1 MNSDLFLQLSPDF
14 LSGVVKLHNLLTPVA
29 YVLCGTSITFLAV
42 QANREHSLNSLWPHF
57 VRIIVA
63 VALLTFLPTWANMF
77 QDGVTDVVQQCW
89 GTKFPGS
96 AYAAYEKAIG
106 TKFGTGS
113 IPSAANTI
121 GGLLNEDGQAA
132 VGGIKIT
139 HYGYPSDPN
148 GNAND
153 RAGIGAFDFDS
164 APGSLGNIGALRA
177 ASLSPDVAAAY
188 HFNPGD
194 SFSVQL
200 AGGQT
205 MSLVYAD
212 KTDSGLTGRIDLY
225 DPNDAIGGLD
235 GAQVVAVSGV
245 QTPTSNAPAT
255 ARFNWGDPLESIFAN
270 LQKWS
275 VWWLSIIA
283 LAIMVFMAVLQQ
295 FLYQIELAISP
306 VFIGLMLIPA
316 LRGIST
322 HFLLNLAGLLL
333 WPFGWVIS
341 GLGTQFFVDLAINE
355 TNQQPA
361 ALYAV
366 GGLAIWMV
374 LAIWTIS
381 SAIAAPLIISKLLN
395 TSTAGVIVMLGATV
409 GRAAS
414 ATSAPVSGGI
424 NSVATQ
430 SIVGGV
436 RSIAAPNYATRPM
449 NRK

>member
-14 LSGVVKLHNLLTPVA
+14 LAGVVKLHNLLIPVA
-29 YVLCGTSITFLAV
+29 YVLCGASIMFLAV
-42 QANREHSLNSLWPHF
+42 QANREHSLNALWPHL

-63 VALLTFLPTWANMF
+63 VAFLTLLPTWANMF
-77 QDGVTDVVQQCW
+77 QEGVTDIVQQCW
-89 GTKFPGS
+89 GTNFPGS
-96 AYAAYEKAIG
+96 AYSAYEKAIG

-113 IPSAANTI
+113 LPTAANTI
-121 GGLLNEDGQAA
+121 GGTLNGTGQTSNS
-132 VGGIKIT
+132 GIQIT

-153 RAGIGAFDFDS
+153 RAGIGAFEFDS
-164 APGSLGNIGALRA
+164 APGSLGNIGPLRA
-177 ASLSPDVAAAY
+177 AALSPDVASAY
-188 HFNPGD
+188 RINPGD
-194 SFSVQL
+194 SFNIQV

-212 KTDSGLTGRIDLY
+212 NTDPSLTGRIDLY
-225 DPNDAIGGLD
+225 DPNNAIGSLD
-235 GAQVVAVSGV
+235 GAQVIAVSGM
-245 QTPTSNAPAT
+245 QAPAS
-255 ARFNWGDPLESIFAN
+255 AAPAIAGFNWGNPLESIFGN

-275 VWWLSIIA
+275 VWWLSIAA

-306 VFIGLMLIPA
+306 IFIGLMLIPA

-322 HFLLNLAGLLL
+322 HFFLNLGGLLL

-341 GLGTQFFVDLAINE
+341 GLGTQFFVDLAVNS

-366 GGLAIWMV
+366 GGLAIWVV

-381 SAIAAPLIISKLLN
+381 SAIAAPLIISRLLN
-395 TSTAGVIVMLGATV
+395 TSTAGAIVLLGATV

-414 ATSAPVSGGI
+414 GASAPVSGGI
-424 NSVATQ
+424 SSVATR
-430 SIVGGV
+430 SIAGGV

-449 NRK
+449 NNK

>member
-14 LSGVVKLHNLLTPVA
+14 LAGVVKLHNLLIPIA
-29 YVLCGTSITFLAV
+29 YVFCGTSITLLAV
-42 QANREHSLNSLWPHF
+42 QANREYSLNALWPQF

-63 VALLTFLPTWANMF
+63 VALLTSLPTWANVF
-77 QDGVTDVVQQCW
+77 QDGVTDVIHQCW
-89 GTKFPGS
+89 GTNFPGN
-96 AYAAYEKAIG
+96 AYAAYERAIG

-113 IPSAANTI
+113 LPSAANTI
-121 GGLLNEDGQAA
+121 GGTLNGTDQTSNS
-132 VGGIKIT
+132 GIKIT
-139 HYGYPSDPN
+139 HFGYPSDPN

-153 RAGIGAFDFDS
+153 RAGIGAFEFDT
-164 APGSLGNIGALRA
+164 AAGSLDKIGALRA
-177 ASLSPDVAAAY
+177 AALSSDVAAAF
-188 HFNPGD
+188 HINPGD
-194 SFSVQL
+194 SFNIQV

-212 KTDSGLTGRIDLY
+212 KTDPSLTGRIDLY
-225 DPNDAIGGLD
+225 DPNNAIGSLD
-235 GAQVVAVSGV
+235 GAQVITVSGV

-255 ARFNWGDPLESIFAN
+255 VGFNWGNPLESIFAN
-270 LQKWS
+270 LQRWS
-275 VWWLSIIA
+275 VWWMSVIA
-283 LAIMVFMAVLQQ
+283 LAVMVLMAVLQQ

-306 VFIGLMLIPA
+306 LFIGLMLIPG

-322 HFLLNLAGLLL
+322 HFFMNLAGLLL

-341 GLGTQFFVDLAINE
+341 GLGTQFFLDLAINA

-366 GGLAIWMV
+366 GGLAIWIV

-395 TSTAGVIVMLGATV
+395 TSTAGVIVMLGATI

-424 NSVATQ
+424 SSVATK
-430 SIVGGV
+430 SIAGGM

-449 NRK
+449 NNK

>member
-14 LSGVVKLHNLLTPVA
+14 LAGVVKLHNLLIPLA
-29 YVLCGTSITFLAV
+29 YVFCGTSITFLAV
-42 QANREHSLNSLWPHF
+42 QANREHALNSLWPHF
-57 VRIIVA
+57 VRTVVA
-63 VALLTFLPTWANMF
+63 VALLNFLPTWADMF
-77 QDGVTDVVQQCW
+77 QEGVTDLVQQCW

-96 AYAAYEKAIG
+96 AYEAYEKAIG

-121 GGLLNEDGQAA
+121 GGMLNEGGQAA
-132 VGGIKIT
+132 IGGIKIT

-153 RAGIGAFDFDS
+153 RAGIGAFDFDT
-164 APGSLGNIGALRA
+164 APGSLGNIGGLRA

-188 HFNPGD
+188 HINPGD
-194 SFSVQL
+194 SFNIQL

-212 KTDSGLTGRIDLY
+212 KTDPSLTGRIDLY
-225 DPNDAIGGLD
+225 DPNDAIGDLD
-235 GAQVVAVSGV
+235 GAQVVAVSSV
-245 QTPTSNAPAT
+245 QTPASNAPST
-255 ARFNWGDPLESIFAN
+255 AGFNWGNPLESIFAN

-306 VFIGLMLIPA
+306 IFIGLMLIPA
-316 LRGIST
+316 LRGISS

-341 GLGTQFFVDLAINE
+341 GLGTQFFVDLAINA

-366 GGLAIWMV
+366 GGLAIWIV

-414 ATSAPVSGGI
+414 ATSAPVSGSI
-424 NSVATQ
+424 SSVATQ

-436 RSIAAPNYATRPM
+436 RSIAAPNYAVRPM
-449 NRK
+449 NKK

>member
-1 MNSDLFLQLSPDF
+1 M
-14 LSGVVKLHNLLTPVA
+14 
-29 YVLCGTSITFLAV
+29 
-42 QANREHSLNSLWPHF
+42 
-57 VRIIVA
+57 
-63 VALLTFLPTWANMF
+63 
-77 QDGVTDVVQQCW
+77 
-89 GTKFPGS
+89 
-96 AYAAYEKAIG
+96 
-106 TKFGTGS
+106 
-113 IPSAANTI
+113 
-121 GGLLNEDGQAA
+121 
-132 VGGIKIT
+132 
-139 HYGYPSDPN
+139 
-148 GNAND
+148 
-153 RAGIGAFDFDS
+153 GAFDFDT

-188 HFNPGD
+188 HINPGD
-194 SFSVQL
+194 SFNVQL

-212 KTDSGLTGRIDLY
+212 KTDPSLTGRIDLY
-225 DPNDAIGGLD
+225 DPNDAIGGFD

-245 QTPTSNAPAT
+245 QTPASSAPAT
-255 ARFNWGDPLESIFAN
+255 AGFNRGNPLESVFAN

-306 VFIGLMLIPA
+306 IFIGLMLIPA

-341 GLGTQFFVDLAINE
+341 GLGTQFFVDLAINA
-355 TNQQPA
+355 TNQQPD

-366 GGLAIWMV
+366 GGLAIWIV

-414 ATSAPVSGGI
+414 ATSTPVSGSI
-424 NSVATQ
+424 SSVATQ

-436 RSIAAPNYATRPM
+436 RSIAAPDYAARPM
-449 NRK
+449 NKN

>member
-1 MNSDLFLQLSPDF
+1 MDSDLFLQLSPDF
-14 LSGVVKLHNLLTPVA
+14 LAGVVKLHNLLIPVTYIFCA
-29 YVLCGTSITFLAV
+29 ASIIFLAV
-42 QANREHSLNSLWPHF
+42 QANRERCVSAIWPHLA
-57 VRIIVA
+57 RIIVA
-63 VALLTFLPTWANMF
+63 VALLTFLPNWANRF
-77 QDGVTDVVQQCW
+77 QEGVADIIQQCW
-89 GTKFPGS
+89 GTNFPGS
-96 AYAAYEKAIG
+96 AYTAYVRAIE

-113 IPSAANTI
+113 LPSAANTI
-121 GGLLNEDGQAA
+121 GGTLKGSGQTSN
-132 VGGIKIT
+132 GIQIT

-153 RAGIGAFDFDS
+153 RAGIGAFSFDT

-177 ASLSPDVAAAY
+177 AALSPDVAAAY
-188 HFNPGD
+188 NINPGD
-194 SFSVQL
+194 SFNIQL

-212 KTDSGLTGRIDLY
+212 TTDPSLTGRIDLY
-225 DPNDAIGGLD
+225 DPNDAIGSLD

-245 QTPTSNAPAT
+245 QTQASTTPAD
-255 ARFNWGDPLESIFAN
+255 AGFNWANPLESIFAN

-275 VWWLSIIA
+275 VWWMSIIA

-306 VFIGLMLIPA
+306 IFVGLMLIPA
-316 LRGIST
+316 LRGIAT
-322 HFLLNLAGLLL
+322 HFFLNLAGLLL

-341 GLGTQFFVDLAINE
+341 GLGSQFFVDLAVNA

-366 GGLAIWMV
+366 GGLAIWIV
-374 LAIWTIS
+374 LAIWTIT

-414 ATSAPVSGGI
+414 ATSAPVAGGI
-424 NSVATQ
+424 NTVATQ
-430 SIVGGV
+430 SIAAGV
-436 RSIAAPNYATRPM
+436 RSISVPNYAIRSTN
-449 NRK
+449 NR